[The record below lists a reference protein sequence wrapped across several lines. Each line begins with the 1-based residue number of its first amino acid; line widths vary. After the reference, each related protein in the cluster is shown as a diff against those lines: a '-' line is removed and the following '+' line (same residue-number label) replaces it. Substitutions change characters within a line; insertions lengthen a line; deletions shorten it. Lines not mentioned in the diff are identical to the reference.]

1 MRLNAPDRH
10 FRHDHF
16 TNRELSLLQFQR
28 RVLAQAAEESV
39 RSGRTVRLDA

>member
-28 RVLAQAAEESV
+28 RVLAQAADPSV
-39 RSGRTVRLDA
+39 PLL